1 MPKAKGAS
9 ASTSSTVSEYL
20 IDLLLFLLH
29 FTLDMTQANHR
40 ETGLRLDLPAT
51 KVDTISSTRTAK
63 LIVNEIPT
71 HTFGRKQQNSIQ
83 YIQYTDYHSQL
94 QQLQTCR
101 MRNENCGIAPWLFVP
116 VAACKKDQFTHSKCN
131 SQLQRSP

>member
-1 MPKAKGAS
+1 MGPTLERPGATLTRDGAHMGAS

-40 ETGLRLDLPAT
+40 ETGPRADLPAT

-63 LIVNEIPT
+63 LIVSEIPT
-71 HTFGRKQQNSIQ
+71 HTFGRKQQNSIV
-83 YIQYTDYHSQL
+83 YSNRLSFTIATVAD
-94 QQLQTCR
+94 
-101 MRNENCGIAPWLFVP
+101 MRNENCGIA
-116 VAACKKDQFTHSKCN
+116 AS
-131 SQLQRSP
+131 